1 MSASGG
7 DRWLDHPAN
16 IEKLWR
22 GICIVCGILLLLD
35 LFYSKHAWFSFEEI
49 IGFYAFFGFVAFC
62 FVVLAGKRL
71 RSVLMRGE
79 DYYDE

>member
-7 DRWLDHPAN
+7 DRWLDNPAN
-16 IEKLWR
+16 IEKIWR
-22 GICIVCGILLLLD
+22 SVCVVCGLLLGAD
-35 LFYSKHAWFSFEEI
+35 LFYAKHSRFAYEEI

-71 RSVLMRGE
+71 RTVLMRGE